1 MKCRVCGYE
10 FNNERAYCPMC
21 GARAKDPSVQIT
33 EEEMKW
39 NTRDFPTPQEP
50 RDIPMQW
57 SSPDASEGYFSTPY
71 PKPSAEPSQY
81 SKPYTKDPIAAR
93 VPRQEEGRLPEK
105 FNTFVSKNDEFQR
118 LLDKEFERL
127 EGIKV
132 EAPVYKKED
141 TRPIPQVNLN
151 YPAKPSK
158 TDRFDIDAIEDKIE
172 EIVAEEAKAQAESSE
187 RKRRLAAMAAARD
200 AYFKSLDEGIFE
212 EKPSKRPSK
221 YDPSPKY
228 ETSPKYDSLPEKD
241 EDYFDASYREAQRK
255 PAPEKREVV
264 PEKAFNSSRE
274 RTKNIQA
281 EEFSRSQHYYDEN
294 RQYSVEFGKESHF
307 EIPKQFAEDE
317 YDEFKLENIIKA
329 QANREEPVSKFE
341 EPVPKFEEPTPKF
354 EEPTPRIRES
364 SKPAWLT
371 KHEEPKIEE
380 APKPAQV
387 EQPKE
392 PEIEEAPQRVEDF
405 VEKLEPSSEH
415 TMKFDKLAF
424 IAAEQKSEE
433 EDAKAEELRREKL
446 TEILNEGNAKYDLR
460 VREKEERNQKAQ
472 AELDRIYREAK
483 EADEQNEEK
492 KTHPILGFIITI
504 LVIALILEV
513 AVFALGKFLPD
524 AEFTKAAIDLNNAV
538 IATVVDFFTNL
549 WTKITELFG
558 TAKAFV
564 LRVVNK

>member
-228 ETSPKYDSLPEKD
+228 ETSPKYDPSPKYDSLPEKD
-241 EDYFDASYREAQRK
+241 EDYFDVSYREAQRK

-281 EEFSRSQHYYDEN
+281 EEFSRSQRYHDEN

-307 EIPKQFAEDE
+307 EIPTQFAEDE
-317 YDEFKLENIIKA
+317 
-329 QANREEPVSKFE
+329 
-341 EPVPKFEEPTPKF
+341 
-354 EEPTPRIRES
+354 
-364 SKPAWLT
+364 
-371 KHEEPKIEE
+371 
-380 APKPAQV
+380 
-387 EQPKE
+387 
-392 PEIEEAPQRVEDF
+392 
-405 VEKLEPSSEH
+405 
-415 TMKFDKLAF
+415 
-424 IAAEQKSEE
+424 
-433 EDAKAEELRREKL
+433 
-446 TEILNEGNAKYDLR
+446 
-460 VREKEERNQKAQ
+460 
-472 AELDRIYREAK
+472 
-483 EADEQNEEK
+483 
-492 KTHPILGFIITI
+492 
-504 LVIALILEV
+504 
-513 AVFALGKFLPD
+513 
-524 AEFTKAAIDLNNAV
+524 
-538 IATVVDFFTNL
+538 
-549 WTKITELFG
+549 
-558 TAKAFV
+558 
-564 LRVVNK
+564 